1 MNKFK
6 VFIDVDNCII
16 NSTKAVAQWFR
27 NTYYHAIK
35 EYAITDPDWTKVKKW
50 NFTDEMPTMSKSD
63 IKKVFDSKYFF
74 DNVEFFPQAKEVVTK
89 LINDERFEVI
99 FCSIGTVKNI
109 SNKME
114 FLEKH
119 FPNVTQIMI
128 KNGQEMDKSL
138 VNMNNAMFIDDNTDN
153 LNSSNASIKACFS
166 YDNCLDKEWNIG
178 WGGILESEWI
188 EVYNNLDNLVTFNQ
202 MTE

>member
-1 MNKFK
+1 L
-6 VFIDVDNCII
+6 D
-16 NSTKAVAQWFR
+16 STQGRGIKHITAHVSNAETEAFCNAWEFVETLHSYSY
-27 NTYYHAIK
+27 TYV
-35 EYAITDPDWTKVKKW
+35 VKGVY
-50 NFTDEMPTMSKSD
+50 SD
-63 IKKVFDSKYFF
+63 AKKVFDSKYFF

-153 LNSSNASIKACFS
+153 LNSSNASINACFS

-188 EVYNNLDNLVTFNQ
+188 EIYDNLNQ
-202 MTE
+202 LVAFDEK